1 MKHHNL
7 MGWIVESAL
16 EVLHLTEESAHFEKN
31 TTDVYMLQMLD
42 HQDLLNVFQKSVKV
56 TVQNEALNNT
66 EVLREVS

>member
-16 EVLHLTEESAHFEKN
+16 ESVAFDWGECALTN
-31 TTDVYMLQMLD
+31 TIDVYMLQMLD
-42 HQDLLNVFQKSVKV
+42 HQDLLNMFQKSVKV